1 MENNEVLL
9 PQGYKLYDIEGN
21 PMMGNKEEE
30 FNVKNR
36 NFKEVDEY
44 FSNEISHKINELLTK
59 NSNSQI
65 RVLDLAGG
73 TESRAVMEIEKE
85 FGDRLK
91 AINIDI
97 ALNTEKGNGT
107 KRIQGDATN
116 IPLVDSSVDIIY
128 SRQLLPFILRFNR
141 EHYLQIKKILSEVA
155 RVLKPGGIAI
165 LDDEEEL
172 SGIKS
177 EAKRREL
184 AGELG
189 VILEPHNSINNKR
202 GDRNFPKFWNRD
214 VIRQKFLVMT
224 KP

>member
-9 PQGYKLYDIEGN
+9 PQGYKLYEIEGN
-21 PMMGNKEEE
+21 PMMGNREEE

-36 NFKEVDEY
+36 SFQEIDAY

-65 RVLDLAGG
+65 RILDLAGG
-73 TESRAVMEIEKE
+73 TESRAVKEIEKG

-97 ALNTEKGNGT
+97 ALNTEKQNGT
-107 KRIQGDATN
+107 NRIQGDATK
-116 IPLVDSSVDIIY
+116 IPLVDSSIDIVY
-128 SRQLLPFILRFNR
+128 SRQLLPFILRFNS
-141 EHYLQIKKILSEVA
+141 EHYLQIKKVLSEVA

-184 AGELG
+184 ADELG
-189 VILEPHNSINNKR
+189 IILESHNSINNKR
-202 GDRNFPKFWNRD
+202 GERNFPKFWNRD
-214 VIRQKFLVMT
+214 VIREKFIVMT